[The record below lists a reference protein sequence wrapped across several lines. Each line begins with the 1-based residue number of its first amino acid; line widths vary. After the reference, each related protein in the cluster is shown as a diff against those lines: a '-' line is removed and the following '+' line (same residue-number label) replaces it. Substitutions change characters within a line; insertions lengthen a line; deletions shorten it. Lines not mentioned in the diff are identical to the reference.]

1 MRGWMHQIVVERKKK
16 TMHHYILKVYTRLS
30 FAFSQ
35 TTMNKS
41 DHTIV
46 VQSSVL

>member
-1 MRGWMHQIVVERKKK
+1 MRGWMHQIVVERKKN
-16 TMHHYILKVYTRLS
+16 MHHYILKVYTRLS

-35 TTMNKS
+35 TTTNKR